1 MKTYKHLKD
10 YIVIIDDEKVH
21 TDDIFGQIFKSG
33 ILCYANAKDFLKD
46 LTTSVSE
53 FDNISIFDE
62 CHSILFE
69 NAMDLLN
76 YQDIQ
81 LNTLED
87 IQRFREYESLV
98 QKQDGWLSKFQS
110 LDNLANRLFQMYY
123 TYKVI
128 TGEFTNYKNFNG
140 FILDSTSNIAKTRFV
155 DGEYTYKDKAIFGIR
170 FETRW
175 NEKVIAEYLNKD
187 EKEHLKSI
195 RKIRNKE
202 FTLDVRDEHLI
213 LCECY
218 TILAGF
224 RLANAIKEMK
234 GNKKLEAGDLLV
246 IEKDTFNKF
255 LQANKDRINSA
266 VPTNPS
272 IEKDDEWREQYDIDT
287 ELKVVDKVR
296 IDNNTKIIIRN
307 KPKNLKTGN
316 IIFGHKIL
324 SIESSKIL
332 NITSI
337 LLEGD
342 LREDAIQY

>member
-1 MKTYKHLKD
+1 MKTYKHLRD
-10 YIVIIDDEKVH
+10 YIVIIDNEKVH

-33 ILCYANAKDFLKD
+33 VLCYANAKDFLKD

-53 FDNISIFDE
+53 FDNMSIFDE

-69 NAMDLLN
+69 YAMDLLN
-76 YQDIQ
+76 NQDIQ

-98 QKQDGWLSKFQS
+98 QKQNSWLSKFQS

-123 TYKVI
+123 TYKII
-128 TGEFTNYKNFNG
+128 TGEITDYKNFNG
-140 FILDSTSNIAKTRFV
+140 FILDGISNLDKARFI
-155 DGEYTYKDKAIFGIR
+155 DGEYTYEDRAIFGIR
-170 FETRW
+170 FEPRW
-175 NEKVIAEYLNKD
+175 NEKVITEYLNKD
-187 EKEHLKSI
+187 EQEHLKNI
-195 RKIRNKE
+195 RKIMDAE

-213 LCECY
+213 LCQCY
-218 TILAGF
+218 TILAGL

-234 GNKKLEAGDLLV
+234 GNKSLEAGDLLA

-255 LQANKDRINSA
+255 LQANKDRINSV

-287 ELKVVDKVR
+287 KLKVVDKVR
-296 IDNNTKIIIRN
+296 IGNNTKIIVSN
-307 KPKNLKTGN
+307 KANNLKTGDT
-316 IIFGHKIL
+316 IFKHKIL

-342 LREDAIQY
+342 LGEDEI